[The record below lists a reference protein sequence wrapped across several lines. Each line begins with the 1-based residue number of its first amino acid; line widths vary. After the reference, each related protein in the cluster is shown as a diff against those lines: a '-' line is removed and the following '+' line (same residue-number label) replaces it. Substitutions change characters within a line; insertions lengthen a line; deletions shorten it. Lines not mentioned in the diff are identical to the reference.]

1 MGGTPVLIIDKH
13 KKILLDI
20 LFAIYSD
27 RELAPALG
35 FKGGT
40 AALLFYGL
48 DRFSVDLDFDLLS
61 REKSAP
67 VFSSLEK
74 IAARYGRIKEKY
86 KKRNTLLLI
95 VSYGD
100 IGQNIKLEV
109 SLRDFGSKYIIQNY
123 LGIPMLVMA
132 REDMFAHKLA
142 AMSERIGTAN
152 RDIYDV
158 HFFLKNNWP
167 LNEKMLLKRAGK
179 DLKAFLENTAQQ
191 VEKIKENQILNGIGE
206 LLDNKTKAW
215 VKKNL
220 IKETAG
226 KLRILKESLK

>member
-1 MGGTPVLIIDKH
+1 VLIIDKH

>member
-1 MGGTPVLIIDKH
+1 MLIIDKH

>member
-1 MGGTPVLIIDKH
+1 MLIIDKH

-132 REDMFAHKLA
+132 KEDMFAHKLA